1 MLVQKFRPD
10 DSQPMRKIAHAQRG
24 IYMDHNG
31 STPTHPA
38 AVTAMMPFLVSAF
51 GNPSSGHWA
60 SDPAKAAVEKAR
72 ASVAK
77 LIGAQSSE
85 IVITSGATEANNL
98 AIKGCLPKPSGTH
111 IITSAIEHDAV
122 LKTVRAL
129 KVQGA
134 KVTLVPVDDCGV
146 VDPEAVRR
154 AITEQT
160 ALISIMLANNEIG
173 TIQPVAEI
181 ADIAHEFGIMVHT
194 DAAQAIG
201 KIPVNIDTL
210 GVDLLSIAGHKFG
223 APNGVGSL
231 FIRKGTR
238 LSPLLHGGGHEG
250 GRRAGTESAL
260 LAAGLGAAAEQAA
273 KKDNTGLRT
282 LRDYFWNTLSQ
293 TFGKR
298 VVLNGHPENRVPN
311 TLNVSFL
318 GKIGAEI
325 LAKMPHVAATTGSAC
340 HAGCID
346 MSHVLIAMGKSTE
359 NGLGTIR
366 FSLGDGNTREEVD
379 EVVGLIAKAIA

>member
-1 MLVQKFRPD
+1 MLAQKLRPD
-10 DSQPMRKIAHAQRG
+10 DIQPAQKITHVQRR

-60 SDPAKAAVEKAR
+60 SDPAKSAVEKAR
-72 ASVAK
+72 ASVAR
-77 LIGAQSSE
+77 LIGAQPGE

-98 AIKGCLPKPSGTH
+98 AIKGCLPKPLGNH

-122 LKTVRAL
+122 LKTVRAVKL
-129 KVQGA
+129 KGVR
-134 KVTLVPVDDCGV
+134 VTFVPVDDYGI

-160 ALISIMLANNEIG
+160 TLISIMLANNEIG
-173 TIQPVAEI
+173 TVQPVAEV
-181 ADIAHEFGIMVHT
+181 ADIAREYGITVHT

-201 KIPVNIDTL
+201 KIPVNIDSL

-273 KKDNTGLRT
+273 KKDNTRVRA
-282 LRDYFWNTLSQ
+282 LRDYFWNFLSQ
-293 TFGKR
+293 TFGKK
-298 VVLNGHPENRVPN
+298 VILNGHPKNRVPN
-311 TLNVSFL
+311 TLNVSFP

-325 LAKMPHVAATTGSAC
+325 LATMPHVAATTGSAC

-379 EVVGLIAKAIA
+379 EVVASIAKAIA